1 MAAATERKVVTAA
14 LEMLVGRSVV
24 RVRYMR
30 PAEAAGLGWSQRP
43 AVLEFDDGT
52 VVYAAC
58 DEEANDAA
66 VLFVETSGGGECCLG
81 RFAA

>member
-1 MAAATERKVVTAA
+1 MAATTERKVVTAA
-14 LEMLVGRSVV
+14 LSMLVGRTVV
-24 RVRYMR
+24 GVRYML
-30 PAEAAGLGWSQRP
+30 PAEAARLGWSYRP

-58 DEEANDAA
+58 DEEANDAG
-66 VLFVETSGGGECCLG
+66 VLFAETGQTDLCLG

>member
-1 MAAATERKVVTAA
+1 MSATTERKVVTAA
-14 LEMLVGRSVV
+14 LEMLVGRTVV
-24 RVRYMR
+24 AVRYMR
-30 PAEAAGLGWSQRP
+30 PSEAAELGWSHRP

-58 DEEANDAA
+58 DEEANDAG
-66 VLFVETSGGGECCLG
+66 VLFVQTDGGDECCLG